1 MKEPE
6 KRSLRSATLGVN
18 KDEEMIIEGYALKFN
33 EWSNDLGG
41 FIELIT
47 PEALKNTDLSDVR
60 CLIDHDPS
68 KIIGR
73 TVSETLQL
81 TVDDEGLFFRCE
93 LPDTTYS
100 KDAYENIRLG
110 NISNCSFGF
119 YLAPGGEKLRKNP
132 QTGIIERTITAI
144 SSIFDVSVV
153 TYPAY
158 DASSVELVQ
167 RSMQKIQESEKE
179 KFLFLLELE
188 KYQ

>member
-1 MKEPE
+1 MREPE
-6 KRSLRSATLGVN
+6 KRSLSSATIDVN

-47 PEALKNTDLSDVR
+47 PEALKNADLSDVR
-60 CLIDHDPS
+60 CLVDHDPA

-81 TVDDEGLFFRCE
+81 TVDEIGLFFRCE
-93 LPDTTYS
+93 LPNTSYS
-100 KDAYENIRLG
+100 KDVYENIRLG

-119 YLAPGGEKLRKNP
+119 HLAPGGEKLRKNP
-132 QTGIIERTITAI
+132 QTGLIERTITSI

-167 RSMQKIQESEKE
+167 RSMQKVQEAQKDM
-179 KFLFLLELE
+179 FLFLLELE
-188 KYQ
+188 KYR